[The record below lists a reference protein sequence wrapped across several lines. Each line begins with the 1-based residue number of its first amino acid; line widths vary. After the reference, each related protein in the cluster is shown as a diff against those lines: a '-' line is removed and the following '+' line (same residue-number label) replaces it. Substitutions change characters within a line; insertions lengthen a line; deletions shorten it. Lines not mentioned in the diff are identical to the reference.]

1 MLPALLATVLFS
13 WSVLFANRSAK
24 LLGGVTANFARIC
37 LATALLA
44 VWAHGFGGGLGSPG
58 FRIFFLSGCVGFGLG
73 DVALYQALPRLGS
86 RLTILM
92 VHCLAAPFAALTEWL
107 WLGTTLTRAQIFFGI
122 VILGGVTIALAPRE
136 HLHLAPKERCLG
148 ILFGTLAAFGQGFGA
163 VLSRKAEAV
172 NQFAGESID
181 GGTATYQRILGGLLI
196 TSLFVLWVK
205 RRPRKSPTANDPK
218 ELSRGS
224 KAVWRAAWPWVVL
237 NSLAGPTLGV
247 SCYQWALKTTPAG
260 VVLPIVATAP
270 VVIIPF
276 AYLLDGDR
284 PGLRSV
290 IGGVIAVAGA
300 IALTRAW

>member
-1 MLPALLATVLFS
+1 MFPAFLATILFS
-13 WSVLFANRSAK
+13 WSVLFANRSTK

-37 LATALLA
+37 LAAALLA

-86 RLTILM
+86 RLTILL

-107 WLGTTLTRAQIFFGI
+107 WLGTTLTLAQILAGL
-122 VILGGVTIALAPRE
+122 VILCGVTIALAPRE
-136 HLHLAPKERCLG
+136 HLHLAPRERFFG
-148 ILFGTLAAFGQGFGA
+148 ILFGTLAAFGQGLGA
-163 VLSRKAEAV
+163 VLTRKAEAV
-172 NQFAGESID
+172 NRLAGESID
-181 GGTATYQRILGGLLI
+181 GGTATYQRILGGLLV

-205 RRPRKSPTANDPK
+205 SRSRTGRTANDPVASAR
-218 ELSRGS
+218 ETR
-224 KAVWRAAWPWVVL
+224 AVWRAAWPWVWL

-260 VVLPIVATAP
+260 IVLPIVATAP
-270 VVIIPF
+270 VVIMPF

-300 IALTRAW
+300 VALTRVG